1 MLKEHMRVH
10 DNIRE
15 YLCAEC
21 GKGEGRWG
29 GPGLCAQCGGRGR
42 EGRRRERA
50 HGGGGDLAV
59 WQEGRPGHTG
69 RGGGRPDPSHLLK
82 KGKTRRGSARKI
94 KLSTGREMG

>member
-29 GPGLCAQCGGRGR
+29 PDRHPEGAAGRVAGWGVSPR
-42 EGRRRERA
+42 PESSIRKEDPEYLTSGQKEQSVK
-50 HGGGGDLAV
+50 GGG
-59 WQEGRPGHTG
+59 
-69 RGGGRPDPSHLLK
+69 
-82 KGKTRRGSARKI
+82 
-94 KLSTGREMG
+94 

>member
-29 GPGLCAQCGGRGR
+29 GAGLCAQCGGGGGGRG
-42 EGRRRERA
+42 EGESGRTEV
-50 HGGGGDLAV
+50 GGDLAV
-59 WQEGRPGHTG
+59 RQEERPGHTG
-69 RGGGRPDPSHLLK
+69 GSPRPESF
-82 KGKTRRGSARKI
+82 TQER
-94 KLSTGREMG
+94 

>member
-29 GPGLCAQCGGRGR
+29 TRAVCSVCVGGRG
-42 EGRRRERA
+42 EGESGRTEVGGPGCQAGGAARP
-50 HGGGGDLAV
+50 HGC
-59 WQEGRPGHTG
+59 
-69 RGGGRPDPSHLLK
+69 RPDPSHLLK
-82 KGKTRRGSARKI
+82 KDKT
-94 KLSTGREMG
+94 